1 MLKKIKKK
9 LPNVIPVK
17 IRSISLSLALFMMG
31 RWLGTDTYFSIYI
44 QEIVGNAWWVTAI
57 WTILAF
63 VKLLFTIPIW
73 RMNDHV
79 NTKYILLMWK
89 ILYVISWLLFFF
101 AWIQHSRVLLIFAS
115 IFNWVA
121 NSTIFTTYRSYYS
134 KKSTKADN
142 AQISGV
148 YFSAMYLTEVVGS
161 LIAAVLVN
169 YLELPYMYL
178 FVVIF
183 SLVSLLYDEK
193 IKSVL

>member
-9 LPNVIPVK
+9 LPNLIPVK

-89 ILYVISWLLFFF
+89 ILYVISWFLFFL
-101 AWIQHSRVLLIFAS
+101 AWILHSRVFLIFAS

-121 NSTIFTTYRSYYS
+121 NSTTFTTYRSYYS
-134 KKSTKADN
+134 KKSTKTDTAK
-142 AQISGV
+142 ISWV
-148 YFSAMYLTEVVGS
+148 YFSAMYITEVVWS
-161 LIAAVLVN
+161 
-169 YLELPYMYL
+169 
-178 FVVIF
+178 
-183 SLVSLLYDEK
+183 
-193 IKSVL
+193 